1 MDPRHL
7 IQLAVIL
14 DKGSITAAANHLRM
28 TQPTLT
34 RNIGT
39 LEMQAGQQLFSRSR
53 FGVRSTPMGEDLA
66 RQGRAIA
73 RQMELCRVVTSRHKS
88 GLNAH
93 LRIAAGP
100 LIGMAL
106 IPRLVENV
114 MNERPGLSISVTSG
128 RPLTLLEQLADGD
141 QDIAIAPA
149 VYEQTPP
156 GIARELLAA
165 DEISIF
171 CAPTHPLVTV
181 AKPTPNELNA
191 CEWMNVGATSPFQN
205 TEIDMLA
212 RSGIQRART
221 QFATTG
227 DAVILL
233 QVLMKGKHLAVLP
246 KLPMRLMQAQHP
258 VVEIPPPSGTSR
270 RDLYVWYRRDLQ
282 DDPNFQAVFK
292 HSLAVI
298 DAMTVGA

>member
-7 IQLAVIL
+7 VQLAVIL
-14 DKGSITAAANHLRM
+14 DKGSITAAATHLRM

-34 RNIGT
+34 RNVST
-39 LEMQAGQQLFSRSR
+39 LEMQAGQPLFSRSR

-73 RQMELCRVVTSRHKS
+73 RQMELCEVVTARHKI
-88 GLNAH
+88 GLHAH
-93 LRIAAGP
+93 LRIATGP

-106 IPRLVENV
+106 IHRMVENV
-114 MNERPGLSISVTSG
+114 MNERPSLSLSVTSG
-128 RPLTLLEQLADGD
+128 RPLTLLEQLVDGD
-141 QDIAIAPA
+141 HDVAIAPA
-149 VYEQTPP
+149 VYAQTPP

-171 CAPTHPLVTV
+171 CAPTHPMATV
-181 AKPTPNELNA
+181 AKPTATELNA

-205 TEIDMLA
+205 TEIEMLA
-212 RSGIQRART
+212 RSGIHRLRT
-221 QFATTG
+221 QFATIS

-246 KLPMRLMQAQHP
+246 TLPMRLMRSEYPA
-258 VVEIPPPSGTSR
+258 VEIPPPAGTSP
-270 RDLYVWYRRDLQ
+270 RDLFIWYRQELH
-282 DDPNFQAVFK
+282 DDPNFQAVYRQ
-292 HSLAVI
+292 SVATI
-298 DAMTVGA
+298 EAMKAGA